1 MTSHSNHANKRTELG
16 ILRGEIIMI
25 SDAVVRLL
33 IPPVSGWLFLSGCDE
48 LLVDVWFACKATF
61 GRDSWDVSIE
71 RLDRLPQQ
79 RLALFIPCWMES
91 EVIEEMVDHNLEI
104 IDYENY
110 EVFLGVYPNDTHT
123 MERATA
129 LERRHPRVHVSVC
142 PAPGPTNKA
151 DCLNWIFQRM
161 QLQEE
166 ALGGRF
172 DLVVQH
178 DAEDV
183 IHPKAFK
190 LINDLTGRD
199 PARRYDMV
207 QIPVL
212 PLEKPARFV
221 TYATYCDEFAEFQ
234 LKDIYTRQSMGGFV
248 PSAGVGTAFRRDALE
263 EIAGYYRN
271 QIYNVTTLTEDY
283 EIGLKFHRHGKRQ
296 FLVRKAVPLKS
307 RNGYQKSNGNG
318 NHGTNGTNGTNG
330 NGHSGLAA
338 WVRQLFAPGNRYQVE
353 YIATREYFPHTFRT
367 AVRQKSRWVMG
378 VALQTWD
385 QLGWRVSLKQIYW
398 LWRDRKG
405 LLGNPITLLSNLIFL
420 YCLLMWAG
428 AQTGQT
434 GWDISLVFPP
444 AGWVW
449 WLVPFNTFF
458 IFERWLYRIY
468 AVNRMYGPRK
478 AAGVIWRTPVANVIN
493 FASTI
498 TALATFFIAKLR
510 REEVAWAK
518 TTHAFPSR
526 EQLMEDQTNETS
538 GGQRPPNQKRSAAV

>member
-1 MTSHSNHANKRTELG
+1 MLFDT
-16 ILRGEIIMI
+16 
-25 SDAVVRLL
+25 AVRFL

-48 LLVDVWFACKATF
+48 LVVDLWFAWQATF
-61 GRDSWDVSIE
+61 ARDSWDVSME

-91 EVIEEMVDHNLEI
+91 EVIEQMIDHNLEI

-110 EVFLGVYPNDTHT
+110 DVFLGVYPNDAHT
-123 MERATA
+123 IAKATA
-129 LERRHPRVHVSVC
+129 LERNHARVHVSVC

-161 QLQEE
+161 RLEE
-166 ALGGRF
+166 ETHGGRF
-172 DLVVQH
+172 DVVVQH
-178 DAEDV
+178 DAEDL

-199 PARRYDMV
+199 LARRYDMV

-221 TYATYCDEFAEFQ
+221 THGTYCDEFAEYQ

-248 PSAGVGTAFRRDALE
+248 PSAGVGTAFRREALE
-263 EIAGYYRN
+263 EIAASYRN
-271 QIYNVTTLTEDY
+271 QIYNINTLTEDY

-307 RNGYQKSNGNG
+307 RNGNGNG
-318 NHGTNGTNGTNG
+318 NHGTNGSNG
-330 NGHSGLAA
+330 NGHHAWWQRWFAA
-338 WVRQLFAPGNRYQVE
+338 GNRYQVE
-353 YIATREYFPHTFRT
+353 YIATREYFPHTFGA

-385 QLGWRVSLKQIYW
+385 QLGWRVGWKQLYW
-398 LWRDRKG
+398 FWRDRKG

-420 YCLLMWAG
+420 YCLVMWAAARAG
-428 AQTGQT
+428 DTNWNIAM
-434 GWDISLVFPP
+434 VFPA

-458 IFERWLYRIY
+458 IFERWLYRAY
-468 AVNRMYGPRK
+468 AVNRMYGPRQ
-478 AAGVIWRTPVANVIN
+478 AMGVIWRTPIGNLIN
-493 FASTI
+493 FASTVS
-498 TALATFFIAKLR
+498 ALAQFFTAKLR
-510 REEVAWAK
+510 REEVPWAK
-518 TTHAFPSR
+518 TMHAFPNR
-526 EQLMEDQTNETS
+526 EQLLAYQFGDDPKHQSPKDQS
-538 GGQRPPNQKRSAAV
+538 RSATG

>member
-1 MTSHSNHANKRTELG
+1 MLFDS
-16 ILRGEIIMI
+16 
-25 SDAVVRLL
+25 AVRFL

-48 LLVDVWFACKATF
+48 LLVDLWFAWQATF
-61 GRDSWDVSIE
+61 ARDSWDVSME
-71 RLDRLPQQ
+71 RLDRLAQQ

-91 EVIEEMVDHNLEI
+91 DVIEQMVDHNLEI
-104 IDYENY
+104 IDYQNY
-110 EVFLGVYPNDTHT
+110 DVFLGVYPNDAKT
-123 MERATA
+123 MVKAAA

-161 QLQEE
+161 RLEE
-166 ALGGRF
+166 ETQGGRSDLRF
-172 DLVVQH
+172 DLIVQH
-178 DAEDV
+178 DAEDM

-190 LINDLTGRD
+190 LINDLT
-199 PARRYDMV
+199 RRYDMV

-212 PLEKPARFV
+212 PLEMPARFV
-221 TYATYCDEFAEFQ
+221 THGTYCDEFAEYQ

-263 EIAGYYRN
+263 EIAKFYRN
-271 QIYNVTTLTEDY
+271 QIYNIHTLTEDY

-307 RNGYQKSNGNG
+307 RNGNGNG
-318 NHGTNGTNGTNG
+318 NGKNGK
-330 NGHSGLAA
+330 NGHGDSGNHHASPLGRWFAA
-338 WVRQLFAPGNRYQVE
+338 GNRYQVE
-353 YIATREYFPHTFRT
+353 YIATREYFPHSFGA

-385 QLGWRVSLKQIYW
+385 QLGWRVSLKQLYW

-405 LLGNPITLLSNLIFL
+405 LLGNPVTLLSNLIFL
-420 YCLLMWAG
+420 YCLLMWAS
-428 AQTGQT
+428 AQAGYTEWNIAT
-434 GWDISLVFPP
+434 VFPP

-458 IFERWLYRIY
+458 IFERCLYRLY
-468 AVNRMYGPRK
+468 AVNRMYGPRQ
-478 AAGVIWRTPVANVIN
+478 AAGAIWRTPIANFIN

-498 TALATFFIAKLR
+498 SALTQFFNAKLR
-510 REEVAWAK
+510 RVEVAWAK
-518 TTHAFPSR
+518 TSHAFPSR
-526 EQLMEDQTNETS
+526 EQLLAYQAES
-538 GGQRPPNQKRSAAV
+538 GGDDPDDQSPNDQSPDDQSRSATA